1 MAQSGLIE
9 LLAGGEV
16 ELLDGV
22 PMLEGELMERE
33 RTAEA
38 PGIDDETFQSI
49 LKREIQDAKD
59 YAEEE
64 LAAQRILEQEFYDGQ
79 QMPGDDKLDKTRS
92 RAISRD
98 VQDTI
103 KAIMPSLL
111 RIFLGGDSIVA
122 YDPVGPGDEPQ
133 AMQATQYMNQIV
145 LNKDNDGFSVF
156 YDAFH
161 DALTKALGPVMWY
174 WKKNYEVTGQ
184 EYSGL
189 LPEQVESLAS
199 DPEVTSYEVTDEYI
213 EPLLGVVLQDCTVT
227 YRREVGGK
235 LIIEA
240 YPPEERLINRT
251 ARSIEASK
259 LYGRWRT
266 LTVSDV
272 VAMGYDYDQAISLG
286 GADELET
293 NEEGIL
299 RLGDAGQTGDDGGS
313 ADPAMR
319 ELAYYDVYIRAD
331 RDGDGFA
338 ELYRVAC
345 GGTGCEI
352 LRHAETG
359 EQAIEL
365 VDDIPHAEFCPD
377 PVPHLA
383 TGKSTSSS
391 VMDVQRYKTNLLRGM
406 LDSLS
411 RSIFPREEVVQNQVN
426 MDDVQNPEIGAIV
439 RVKAPGMI
447 REIKTDFMGQHCLP
461 VLDYMDTVKVNR
473 TGITD
478 VTQGLDSKALQSST
492 PGAVSAAVSGSQ
504 VQIEMLARIFASKGM
519 KRVFKGMLKTITTHQ
534 DRARVVRMAG
544 GWAEVDP
551 RAWNASMDVSVE
563 VALGRGSE
571 TERLAA
577 LGVIATEQKAILT
590 ELGPANPVCTYA
602 HYRHT
607 LAEMVKLM
615 GYPDPDKFY
624 NPVDQ
629 QQALQ
634 QIMQQMQQTQ
644 QELQQAQQQVQ
655 GLTFELQK
663 HTKAEDDQKVA
674 DALKK
679 RTEALE
685 NIISA
690 MTQAQAA
697 TINPNAANDEIGAA
711 APFLARTQP
720 AQNPGGPNG

>member
-1 MAQSGLIE
+1 MAGIVD
-9 LLAGGEV
+9 LLAGGEL
-16 ELLDGV
+16 ELLDDI
-22 PMLEGELMERE
+22 PELNGEIMDPSGQAD
-33 RTAEA
+33 TA
-38 PGIDDETFQSI
+38 PGVDDETFQAI

-64 LAAQRILEQEFYDGQ
+64 LAAQRILEQEFYDGKV
-79 QMPGDDKLDKTRS
+79 MPGDDKLDVTRS

-111 RIFLGGDSIVA
+111 RIFLGGDSIVS
-122 YDPVGPGDEPQ
+122 YDPTGPEDEAQ
-133 AMQATQYMNQIV
+133 AAQATLYVNQIV

-156 YDAFH
+156 YDAFL
-161 DALTKALGPVMWY
+161 DALSKALGPVMWY
-174 WKKNYEVTGQ
+174 WKKEYDVTGQ
-184 EYSGL
+184 DYSGL
-189 LPEQVESLAS
+189 LAEEVASLAR
-199 DPEVTSYEVTDEYI
+199 DPEVTNYEITNEYI
-213 EPLLGVVLQDCTVT
+213 EPLLGEVLQDCRVT
-227 YRREVGGK
+227 YKREKGGK

-240 YPPEERLINRT
+240 YPPEERLINRD
-251 ARSIEASK
+251 ARSIDTSR

-272 VAMGYDYDQAISLG
+272 VAMGYDYDQALGLG
-286 GADELET
+286 GADELDT
-293 NEEGIL
+293 NEEGML
-299 RLGDAGQTGDDGGS
+299 RLGDGGLTGDESGS
-313 ADPAMR
+313 ADPSMR
-319 ELAYYDVYIRAD
+319 ELAYYDVYLRAD

-359 EQAIEL
+359 ELAIEL

-383 TGKSTSSS
+383 TGRSVSNS

-426 MDDVQNPEIGAIV
+426 MDDVLNPEIGAVI
-439 RVKAPGMI
+439 RVKQPGMV
-447 REIKTDFMGQHCLP
+447 REVKTDFMGQHCLP

-478 VTQGLDSKALQSST
+478 VTQGLDAGALQSST

-504 VQIEMLARIFASKGM
+504 VQIEMLARIFAAKGM
-519 KRVFKGMLKTITTHQ
+519 KRVFKGILKTITTHQ
-534 DRARVVRMAG
+534 DRARVVRMNKT
-544 GWAEVDP
+544 WVQVDP
-551 RAWNASMDVSVE
+551 RAWNAGMDVTVD
-563 VALGRGSE
+563 VALGRGTE
-571 TERLAA
+571 PERLSA
-577 LGVIATEQKAILT
+577 LGAIAQSQKDIL
-590 ELGPANPVCTYA
+590 EKLGPANPVCTYG

-607 LAEMVKLM
+607 MAEMVKLM

-624 NPVDQ
+624 IPMDQ
-629 QQALQ
+629 QQSME
-634 QIMQQMQQTQ
+634 QIMQQMQQSQ
-644 QELQQAQQQVQ
+644 QQLQEAQQQVQ
-655 GLTFELQK
+655 ALSFELQK
-663 HTKAEDDQKVA
+663 HSAAEDDQKVA

-685 NIISA
+685 NIIDA
-690 MTQAQAA
+690 MAA
-697 TINPNAANDEIGAA
+697 AHVQNVPPNAANDEIGAA
-711 APFLARTQP
+711 APFLQSQSRPNT
-720 AQNPGGPNG
+720 GGPNG